1 MRAQVLRCLT
11 GVSAAIMVCAISTG
25 CQKAKPV
32 ATAADI
38 AAAQADAQTEI
49 QEAHVEAKKD
59 VKNAAK
65 RAGSD
70 SKDVALA
77 RVTGAFDIA
86 MANADGAH
94 KVALEQCMTLPP
106 AQQQPCKDRADA
118 DYQAAAAKG
127 SFTCNLQTAPSV
139 TVSSGSFTSG
149 VGISRSGGHLCS
161 RRCVGSQQKRRAQSP
176 SSGSARQQR
185 RY

>member
-1 MRAQVLRCLT
+1 MSAAALQGRPVPRLHFRQLVELEKGNPMRVQVFRRLT
-11 GVSAAIMVCAISTG
+11 GVSAAILVCAISAG

-38 AAAQADAQTEI
+38 AVAQADAQKEI

-65 RAGSD
+65 LAGSD

-106 AQQQPCKDRADA
+106 AQQPPCKDRADA
-118 DYQAAAAKG
+118 DYQAAAANAKAERVAQ
-127 SFTCNLQTAPSV
+127 LQK
-139 TVSSGSFTSG
+139 TS
-149 VGISRSGGHLCS
+149 
-161 RRCVGSQQKRRAQSP
+161 
-176 SSGSARQQR
+176 
-185 RY
+185 